1 MKKLT
6 KRTLIIFG
14 ISAIGLAA
22 TIAVILGAGILKSA
36 DNDEVVMISE
46 QVERISLDV
55 DKASVTLIES
65 EELKIESQLNLWADE
80 QILASDVAIITSSG
94 GVLTITETPPGGKFL
109 GIFPQPYEL
118 KITIHAPRGM
128 VDDID

>member
-14 ISAIGLAA
+14 ISAVGLAI

-36 DNDEVVMISE
+36 DNSEVTTIGTS
-46 QVERISLDV
+46 VEHISLNTDN
-55 DKASVTLIES
+55 ANVTLIES
-65 EELKIESQLNLWADE
+65 DELKIKTSLNLWADE
-80 QILASDVAIITSSG
+80 QILASDVAVITSSG

-109 GIFPQPYEL
+109 GLFAQPYEL
-118 KITIHAPRGM
+118 KITIHAPAGM